1 MRIVAKISSPNS
13 LAELGAANGSFF
25 VEGQLTGLNR
35 LLAMSKGEIIHLLSF
50 FGETSTIV
58 AVGLF
63 LTFVAI

>member
-1 MRIVAKISSPNS
+1 MD
-13 LAELGAANGSFF
+13 FF